1 MVWTL
6 VLNGF
11 IGHFSLVIGHSLDIP
26 MSTST
31 SRMTV
36 EEFLALPDDPNVRRE
51 LIHGE
56 LREETVTTRN
66 PRHAGCVTKLAAA
79 LENWRTASKLEHV
92 YIGTGDVRCRL
103 PDTEETLVGI
113 DVGVFIGNEGIRQV
127 SDDSQLT
134 VAPVLA
140 VEVLSSTD
148 THESVRE
155 KIRLYLS
162 AGVAQVWIADPDFH
176 VVTVYRRDRQP
187 SSRNSDEVLTG
198 DPELAGFN
206 VRVVSLFNC

>member
-1 MVWTL
+1 
-6 VLNGF
+6 
-11 IGHFSLVIGHSLDIP
+11 

-31 SRMTV
+31 SRLTV
-36 EEFLALPDDPNVRRE
+36 EEFLALPEDANVRRE

-79 LENWRTASKLEHV
+79 LENWRNTSHTQHV

-103 PDTEETLVGI
+103 PNTEETLVGI
-113 DVGVFIGNEGIRQV
+113 DVGVFIGDEVIRQV
-127 SDDSQLT
+127 FEDSQLT
-134 VAPVLA
+134 VAPVVG

-148 THESVRE
+148 THQSVRE
-155 KIRLYLS
+155 KIRLYLA

-176 VVTVYRRDRQP
+176 VISVYRSDRQP
-187 SSRNSDEVLTG
+187 QSRNADEILTG
-198 DPELAGFN
+198 DPELPGFS
-206 VRVVSLFNC
+206 VSVSSLFVR

>member
-1 MVWTL
+1 
-6 VLNGF
+6 
-11 IGHFSLVIGHSLDIP
+11 

-51 LIHGE
+51 LIYGE

-66 PRHAGCVTKLAAA
+66 PRHAGCVGLITHALHSWLAQS
-79 LENWRTASKLEHV
+79 ETSDV

-103 PDTEETLVGI
+103 PNTEETLVGI
-113 DVGVFIGNEGIRQV
+113 DVGVFIGNEVIRQV
-127 SDDSQLT
+127 SEESQLT

-148 THESVRE
+148 THQSVRE

-187 SSRNSDEVLTG
+187 CSRNSDEVLTG
-198 DPELAGFN
+198 DPELAGFY
-206 VRVVSLFNC
+206 VRVASLFNC

>member
-1 MVWTL
+1 
-6 VLNGF
+6 
-11 IGHFSLVIGHSLDIP
+11 

-36 EEFLALPDDPNVRRE
+36 EEFLALPDAPEVRRE
-51 LIHGE
+51 LIYGE
-56 LREETVTTRN
+56 LREERVTTRN

-79 LENWRTASKLEHV
+79 LENWSVASGIPNV

-103 PDTEETLVGI
+103 PDVEQSLVGI
-113 DVGVFIGNEGIRQV
+113 DVAVFIGAKAIRQV
-127 SDDSQLT
+127 SEESFLN
-134 VAPVLA
+134 VAPVVA

-155 KIRLYLS
+155 KIRLYLA

-176 VVTVYRRDRQP
+176 VISVYRSDRQP
-187 SSRNSDEVLTG
+187 HSRNSDEVISG
-198 DPELAGFN
+198 EPELPGFS
-206 VRVVSLFNC
+206 VPVASLFVR

>member
-1 MVWTL
+1 
-6 VLNGF
+6 
-11 IGHFSLVIGHSLDIP
+11 

-31 SRMTV
+31 SRLTV

-56 LREETVTTRN
+56 VREENVTTRN
-66 PRHAGCVTKLAAA
+66 PRHAGCVTKLATA
-79 LENWRTASKLEHV
+79 LENWRNASNTQHV

-103 PDTEETLVGI
+103 QNTDQTLVGI
-113 DVGVFIGNEGIRQV
+113 DVGVFVGSEAIRQV
-127 SDDSQLT
+127 TEDSLLT

-155 KIRLYLS
+155 KIRLYLA

-176 VVTVYRRDRQP
+176 VISVYRSDRQP
-187 SSRNSDEVLTG
+187 QSRNSDEVLTG
-198 DPELAGFN
+198 DPELPGFS
-206 VRVVSLFNC
+206 VSVASLFSR

>member
-1 MVWTL
+1 
-6 VLNGF
+6 
-11 IGHFSLVIGHSLDIP
+11 
-26 MSTST
+26 
-31 SRMTV
+31 MTV
-36 EEFLALPDDPNVRRE
+36 EEFLTLPDDPNVRRE
-51 LIHGE
+51 LIYGE
-56 LREETVTTRN
+56 IREESVTTRN
-66 PRHAGCVTKLAAA
+66 PRHAGCVTKLATA
-79 LENWRTASKLEHV
+79 LENWQITSNIPHV

-103 PDTEETLVGI
+103 PNTDSTLVGI
-113 DVGVFIGNEGIRQV
+113 DVGVFIGGEVIRQV
-127 SDDSQLT
+127 EEESMLS

-148 THESVRE
+148 THQSVRE

-187 SSRNSDEVLTG
+187 CSRNSDEVLTG

-206 VRVVSLFNC
+206 VS